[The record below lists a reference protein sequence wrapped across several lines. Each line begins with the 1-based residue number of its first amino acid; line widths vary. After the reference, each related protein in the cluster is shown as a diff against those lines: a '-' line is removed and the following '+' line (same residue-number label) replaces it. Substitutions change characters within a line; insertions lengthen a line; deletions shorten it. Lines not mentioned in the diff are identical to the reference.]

1 MIRPPPRSTR
11 TDTLL
16 PYTTLFRSA
25 ATTASPN
32 CCIYSGGFLWALL
45 SDGYEL
51 RIATNAG
58 KQKTGLRPWV
68 SASGPSHF
76 QLARV
81 AQLRRKNSVS
91 NDYPKETTRQNI
103 AEFRHIGRVGIVVTS
118 VKKTKQPRVGE

>member
-1 MIRPPPRSTR
+1 MRIS
-11 TDTLL
+11 DWSSDVCSSDL
-16 PYTTLFRSA
+16 
-25 ATTASPN
+25 
-32 CCIYSGGFLWALL
+32 ALL

-81 AQLRRKNSVS
+81 AQLRRKQSVS
-91 NDYPKETTRQNI
+91 NAYPKETTMQNI
-103 AEFRHIGRVGIVVTS
+103 AEFRIIGRIGSVDTTDKVTNVS
-118 VKKTKQPRVGE
+118 VAANSNRKDGDEWNTDTQWNRG

>member
-1 MIRPPPRSTR
+1 MYRRPPRSTR
-11 TDTLL
+11 TERLV
-16 PYTTLFRSA
+16 PYTALFRAA

-45 SDGYEL
+45 SDGNEL

-81 AQLRRKNSVS
+81 AQLRRKKSVS
-91 NDYPKETTRQNI
+91 NAYPKETTMQNI
-103 AEFRHIGRVGIVVTS
+103 AEFRNIGRRSEEQTS
-118 VKKTKQPRVGE
+118 ELQS